1 MGILNLLLFPVTLPL
16 DGVQWLGAKVAD
28 AVDAQWNDPARIEAA
43 LLALERRLDAGEL
56 TEDEFEAGEAD
67 LLAELSAMRA
77 RRAGGVA

>member
-43 LLALERRLDAGEL
+43 LLSLESQLEAGTL
-56 TEDEFEAGEAD
+56 TEAEFEAGEAE

-77 RRAGGVA
+77 RRAGGLA

>member
-1 MGILNLLLFPVTLPL
+1 MGLLSLLLFPVTVPL

-43 LLALERRLDAGEL
+43 LLALETRLEAGEL
-56 TEDEFEAGEAD
+56 TEAEFEAGEAE

-77 RRAGGVA
+77 RRAGGMA

>member
-1 MGILNLLLFPVTLPL
+1 MGILHLLLFPVTLPL
-16 DGVQWLGAKVAD
+16 DGVQWLGAEVAD

-77 RRAGGVA
+77 RRAWDVA